1 MKNKSNFYVGMILLL
16 LSTFVVFTSC
26 GESPCTKEE
35 FSCVFVGGHNDE
47 SIIRMDSDGSFMVIN
62 IWDNDWNKFKR
73 LFKAVGWLNSIT
85 KALKYGEILA
95 YKASKEVKNEMC
107 DEQVEDLKLKAM
119 GQSPKLVALLTLAI
133 ANSVGAQ
140 QSM

>member
-1 MKNKSNFYVGMILLL
+1 MEAGNGLNGL
-16 LSTFVVFTSC
+16 
-26 GESPCTKEE
+26 
-35 FSCVFVGGHNDE
+35 N
-47 SIIRMDSDGSFMVIN
+47 MDVRPGCKIVH
-62 IWDNDWNKFKR
+62 WDNDWNKFKR